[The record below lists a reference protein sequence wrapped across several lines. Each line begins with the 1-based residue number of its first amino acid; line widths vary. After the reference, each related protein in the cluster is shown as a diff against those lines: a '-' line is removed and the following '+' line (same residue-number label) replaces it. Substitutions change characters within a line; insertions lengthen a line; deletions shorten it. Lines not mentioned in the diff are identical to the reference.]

1 MKRLY
6 LLAAAVSVTGGM
18 AFSAPQE
25 DAPEKEAAVLDV
37 QTPPSG
43 KQDQPAIPERLL
55 DDSHMNEELGI
66 NEFTA
71 PSIRKIFEDLEGL
84 PEIPEKVALRAR
96 PERPPMDRCSLALQL
111 GGMMADGFVIVQ
123 CGKMNEVKPIALD
136 LSSYAKA
143 IGAGERVNR
152 HAASLLKNA
161 EDGDLSSFKNNL
173 ALIQSDVEQELASLR
188 DSDMA
193 NLIGLVVMAL
203 ILAFSRYGDLK
214 LGQEDDEPE
223 FSIGAWFAMLFAAGM
238 GIGLVFWGVAEPIS
252 HYGTPPPGIA
262 PNTPEAA
269 NAAMRYS
276 FFHWGLHPWAVYSI
290 VALAIAFF
298 QFRRGGSA
306 LVSTAVMALPWAP
319 LQRIGPVVNIL
330 AVIATAF
337 GVAASLGMG
346 ALQINSGLAATMG
359 VPVNEA
365 WQVGIIVVT
374 TVLFLTSAV
383 SGVARGIKWLSTINL
398 VMAALLALA
407 VFALG
412 PTVIIIDSFTNT
424 LGSYLS
430 EFVRMS
436 LRMTPFRDSGW
447 VSGWTVFYWAW
458 WVSWSPFVGLF
469 IARVSR
475 GRTIREFI
483 LGTVLAPTLAAFVW
497 FSVFGGTALH
507 LEIMQGVPLSEAVK
521 ADVSTALFAMFNAL
535 PWGAVMSFVATVLV
549 LVFFVTSGDS
559 ATLVLGM
566 MSTGGNENPSARVKI
581 TWGVLVSGI
590 AISLLLAGGVKAV
603 QTATIVFALPFTAV
617 ILLMALALWRGV
629 RADWEA
635 DDRRDR
641 VLRRRMREMVG
652 PSPGAGH
659 PAAPDTSAP
668 RPNAPR

>member
-1 MKRLY
+1 ME
-6 LLAAAVSVTGGM
+6 LLI
-18 AFSAPQE
+18 SAGLILVI
-25 DAPEKEAAVLDV
+25 VLWGV
-37 QTPPSG
+37 
-43 KQDQPAIPERLL
+43 
-55 DDSHMNEELGI
+55 M
-66 NEFTA
+66 A
-71 PSIRKIFEDLEGL
+71 PST
-84 PEIPEKVALRAR
+84 
-96 PERPPMDRCSLALQL
+96 L
-111 GGMMADGFVIVQ
+111 GAVFDT
-123 CGKMNEVKPIALD
+123 A
-136 LSSYAKA
+136 
-143 IGAGERVNR
+143 
-152 HAASLLKNA
+152 
-161 EDGDLSSFKNNL
+161 
-173 ALIQSDVEQELASLR
+173 LASITRNFGWFYLWVV
-188 DSDMA
+188 
-193 NLIGLVVMAL
+193 LGLVVMAL

-223 FSIGAWFAMLFAAGM
+223 FSIAAWFAMLFAAGM

-252 HYGTPPPGIA
+252 HYGTPPPGIL

-298 QFRRGGSA
+298 QFRKGCSA

-319 LQRIGPVVNIL
+319 LRRIGPLVNIL

-346 ALQINSGLAATMG
+346 ALQINSGLHVAFGLPVGAAS
-359 VPVNEA
+359 
-365 WQVGIIVVT
+365 QVGIIVVT
-374 TVLFLTSAV
+374 TMLFLASAV
-383 SGVARGIKWLSTINL
+383 TGVSRGIKWLSSINL
-398 VMAALLALA
+398 VMAAGLALA
-407 VFALG
+407 VFVLG
-412 PTVIIIDSFTNT
+412 PTVAIIDTFTNT
-424 LGSYLS
+424 LGSYLT

-436 LRMTPFRDSGW
+436 LRMTPFRESSW
-447 VSGWTVFYWAW
+447 VGGWTVFYWAW

-507 LEIMQGVPLSEAVK
+507 MEIMQGIPLAEAVK
-521 ADVSTALFAMFNAL
+521 ADVSTALFAMFHAL

-566 MSTGGNENPSARVKI
+566 MSTGGQENPSARVKI

-603 QTATIVFALPFTAV
+603 QTATIVFALPFTGV

-629 RADWEA
+629 KADWE
-635 DDRRDR
+635 DDERRDR
-641 VLRRRMREMVG
+641 ALRRRMREMVD
-652 PSPGAGH
+652 PSPASAQPPGT
-659 PAAPDTSAP
+659 DTLTTKRSAP
-668 RPNAPR
+668 R

>member
-1 MKRLY
+1 M
-6 LLAAAVSVTGGM
+6 
-18 AFSAPQE
+18 
-25 DAPEKEAAVLDV
+25 
-37 QTPPSG
+37 G
-43 KQDQPAIPERLL
+43 K
-55 DDSHMNEELGI
+55 S
-66 NEFTA
+66 
-71 PSIRKIFEDLEGL
+71 
-84 PEIPEKVALRAR
+84 
-96 PERPPMDRCSLALQL
+96 DR
-111 GGMMADGFVIVQ
+111 
-123 CGKMNEVKPIALD
+123 
-136 LSSYAKA
+136 
-143 IGAGERVNR
+143 
-152 HAASLLKNA
+152 
-161 EDGDLSSFKNNL
+161 
-173 ALIQSDVEQELASLR
+173 
-188 DSDMA
+188 
-193 NLIGLVVMAL
+193 
-203 ILAFSRYGDLK
+203 
-214 LGQEDDEPE
+214 
-223 FSIGAWFAMLFAAGM
+223 
-238 GIGLVFWGVAEPIS
+238 
-252 HYGTPPPGIA
+252 
-262 PNTPEAA
+262 
-269 NAAMRYS
+269 
-276 FFHWGLHPWAVYSI
+276 
-290 VALAIAFF
+290 
-298 QFRRGGSA
+298 
-306 LVSTAVMALPWAP
+306 
-319 LQRIGPVVNIL
+319 
-330 AVIATAF
+330 
-337 GVAASLGMG
+337 
-346 ALQINSGLAATMG
+346 
-359 VPVNEA
+359 
-365 WQVGIIVVT
+365 
-374 TVLFLTSAV
+374 
-383 SGVARGIKWLSTINL
+383 
-398 VMAALLALA
+398 LLALA
-407 VFALG
+407 VFVLG

-641 VLRRRMREMVG
+641 ALRRRMREMVG